1 MNFEKA
7 HYVARLQRWK
17 EGSCFD
23 VPFLFW
29 QEPTL
34 HCDSGTLLQS
44 LFKEIKMNRPLVSK
58 LPGSV
63 LTMSSYS
70 IANGFVVAGFQLA
83 YNLSSKSV
91 VTTV

>member
-1 MNFEKA
+1 MKRIIDGKEEFVLEKVYMDFEKA

-44 LFKEIKMNRPLVSK
+44 LFKEIKMNRPLV
-58 LPGSV
+58 G
-63 LTMSSYS
+63 
-70 IANGFVVAGFQLA
+70 
-83 YNLSSKSV
+83 
-91 VTTV
+91 